1 MKFTLSECVDRI
13 NQTLNFPSVA
23 YEDISLFFD
32 QAIAELNTTLHIQI
46 RPISELVKNY
56 TNNVKFP
63 NLVLLKTD
71 PALNSGAIPVDP
83 DNVDDLTYYYD
94 SSSKTYAVKEQG
106 VWRHYTELYGVRH
119 TVTES
124 TFYKAVA
131 YSVSTVVWTIY
142 EGHSAINYDLTE
154 VLPRDWIT
162 LYLIPYVCFKYAVR
176 DGDNGTLYADEF
188 AQGFQQLQNAYDVPS
203 TVKLT
208 DVIGIPAYLEDIKDN
223 LGNLNI
229 TIPTRAILDSMLHSR
244 VARATYGGMYDNGG
258 WGI

>member
-94 SSSKTYAVKEQG
+94 SSSKHMLLKNKEFG
-106 VWRHYTELYGVRH
+106 
-119 TVTES
+119 
-124 TFYKAVA
+124 
-131 YSVSTVVWTIY
+131 
-142 EGHSAINYDLTE
+142 D
-154 VLPRDWIT
+154 IT
-162 LYLIPYVCFKYAVR
+162 LNYMVY
-176 DGDNGTLYADEF
+176 DTLS
-188 AQGFQQLQNAYDVPS
+188 QN
-203 TVKLT
+203 
-208 DVIGIPAYLEDIKDN
+208 
-223 LGNLNI
+223 
-229 TIPTRAILDSMLHSR
+229 LHS
-244 VARATYGGMYDNGG
+244 TKL
-258 WGI
+258 